1 MNNDIAP
8 QVGAEKRS
16 KGLRKL
22 GVTEEDVHVAAKL
35 LEESD
40 RLRDKALKLLGTT
53 EKEIEVE
60 NAKNLGS
67 LGIEGRRRSYTIIAH
82 DSEIAF
88 ITKSKALPL
97 ARGSIFSKLRNYG
110 ERHTVSRR
118 HTVAVIKRRKSSIDK
133 SKTMR
138 RRSSDS
144 EVSIAVIRGR
154 RTFA

>member
-82 DSEIAF
+82 DSDIAF
-88 ITKSKALPL
+88 NTKNKALPL
-97 ARGSIFSKLRNYG
+97 ARGSISSKLRNYG
-110 ERHTVSRR
+110 ERHHLVQTTSFL
-118 HTVAVIKRRKSSIDK
+118 VAALVDSI
-133 SKTMR
+133 SLRATPQ
-138 RRSSDS
+138 
-144 EVSIAVIRGR
+144 ALQQ
-154 RTFA
+154 